1 MASMAMMAVSLAFS
15 AMQTGAQNSAL
26 RKQQAARD
34 RTAQRQVEEL
44 KRQQERADLVAQEEK
59 SDRAREMDIQLG
71 TLIAAAA
78 DGGVTDAALA
88 RAGASSAAIAG
99 LDTARIESNRQ
110 EEQSQRRADSISII
124 EENAAQRAQTRSQI
138 KQNTLGFF
146 GNAVGSVFN
155 FAFNATPSTTPAAT
169 ATGSSNLVGFTS
181 LDARAGMKG
190 VGRRRL

>member
-1 MASMAMMAVSLAFS
+1 MASMAMMAASLAFS

-34 RTAQRQVEEL
+34 RTARMQVEEL
-44 KRQQERADLVAQEEK
+44 KRQQERADEVAAEEK

-71 TLIAAAA
+71 TLMAAAA

-88 RAGASSAAIAG
+88 RAGASAAAIAG
-99 LDTARIESNRQ
+99 LDTGRIESNRQ
-110 EEQSQRRADSISII
+110 EDQSRRRYDSLSII

-155 FAFNATPSTTPAAT
+155 FAFSPTPT
-169 ATGSSNLVGFTS
+169 APTTGSSNLVGYTS

-190 VGRRRL
+190 VGRRL